1 MKKIMANLLWFLVA
15 VAGAWAYATLA
26 FHRGEHLNSAFI
38 LIAALCS
45 YAIGYRFYSKWLAA
59 RVLMLNDRRATPC
72 EVHDDGKDF
81 VKTNKW
87 IVFGHH
93 FAAISGPGP
102 LVGPVLAAQ
111 FGYLPGTLW
120 ILIGV
125 TLGGAVQDFVVLFAS
140 LRRDG
145 KSLGQMVKEELNSG
159 AGYLAL
165 VAILGIMVILLAV
178 LALVVVKALAESPW
192 GVFTVGATIP
202 IAMFMGC
209 YLRFGRVGKVL
220 EASATG
226 VVGLLL
232 AVWGGKLVHANPELA
247 RWFGLRDITLAWGII
262 VYGLAASVL
271 PVWLLLAPRD
281 YLSTFMKLG
290 TIFALALGIFVVLPE
305 LRMPAVSRFVDGSG
319 LVVAG
324 KIFPFCFITIAC
336 GAISGFHTLIAS
348 GTTPKMLTRES
359 YARPVGY
366 GAMCLES
373 LVAIMALI
381 AACTLDPGVYLSMNV
396 KGEAAVTV
404 AKVTSLGFPVTAD
417 HMSQLANQLG
427 EKTLFGRTGGA
438 ATLAVGMANIF
449 SKAVKG
455 RWLDLWYHFAI
466 MFEALFILTTIDAGT
481 RVGRY
486 LLQDML
492 GNLWKPLGETKNI
505 SANLLASVLLV
516 SGWGYFLIQGVRD
529 PLGGV
534 NSLWPLFGIANQML
548 AAIGLCLGTTIILKM
563 TLQPA
568 ANAGEPVLRALQTS
582 GEREQRASGFPSPPL
597 EERAGERRP
606 QHSDALCAP
615 EPPVGPLT
623 PALSP
628 SEGERGNRR
637 QLSGEPSF
645 MGRRPVTI
653 HDAAA
658 RVPAQKDDLLSLPLS
673 SRGGEGTGAAVS
685 EHRGVHKKRPVL
697 ALITLIPLV
706 WLLAVT
712 VTAGVQKIWHSD
724 PRIGFLAQARVL
736 SEEAPSLERAM
747 AAAKN
752 AGEAGA
758 ITQAER
764 VLRKNRVL
772 RFNNHLDAVVAG
784 GFLVLVS
791 AIVVLSVR
799 EWVLLLGRRKLAVL
813 RETEPVWLP
822 DYAVAESR
830 PLHVAGVVAL
840 TFALAKELSGE
851 AEMDRARHAAT
862 LCECEHG
869 QAGCPAEMSA
879 SQARQAEARVYLA
892 VAERRFKGV
901 KRCC

>member
-1 MKKIMANLLWFLVA
+1 MKKAMANLLWFVVA

-26 FHRGEHLNSAFI
+26 FHRGEPLNSAFI
-38 LIAALCS
+38 LVAALCS

-59 RVLMLNDRRATPC
+59 RVLLLNDRRATPC

-111 FGYLPGTLW
+111 FGYLPSTLW

-125 TLGGAVQDFVVLFAS
+125 VLGGAVQDFVVLFAS

-145 KSLGQMVKEELNSG
+145 KSLGQMVKEELNTVT
-159 AGYLAL
+159 GYLAL
-165 VAILGIMVILLAV
+165 VAILGIMIILLAV

-202 IAMFMGC
+202 IAMCMGC
-209 YLRFGRVGKVL
+209 YLRFGRVGKVM
-220 EASATG
+220 EASAFG
-226 VVGLLL
+226 VVCLLL
-232 AVWGGKLVHANPELA
+232 AVWGGKLVYANPELA
-247 RWFGLRDITLAWGII
+247 RWFGLRDITLAWAII

-290 TIFALALGIFVVLPE
+290 TIFALVLGIFVVLPQ
-305 LRMPAVSRFVDGSG
+305 LQMPALSRFADGSG

-336 GAISGFHTLIAS
+336 GSISGFHTLIAS

-359 YARPVGY
+359 YARSVGY

-396 KGEAAVTV
+396 KGEAVATV
-404 AKVTSLGFPVTAD
+404 AKVTALGFPVTVD
-417 HMSQLANQLG
+417 QMSQLADQLG

-438 ATLAVGMANIF
+438 ATLAVGMAHIF
-449 SKAVKG
+449 SKVVHG

-486 LLQDML
+486 LLQDVL
-492 GNLWKPLGETKNI
+492 GNLWKPLGETKNTG
-505 SANLLASVLLV
+505 ANLLASLLLV
-516 SGWGYFLIQGVRD
+516 GGWGYFLIQGVRD

-563 TLQPA
+563 SLQP
-568 ANAGEPVLRALQTS
+568 QTD
-582 GEREQRASGFPSPPL
+582 EQSRVQSLKSK
-597 EERAGERRP
+597 
-606 QHSDALCAP
+606 
-615 EPPVGPLT
+615 VGG
-623 PALSP
+623 PA
-628 SEGERGNRR
+628 
-637 QLSGEPSF
+637 
-645 MGRRPVTI
+645 
-653 HDAAA
+653 
-658 RVPAQKDDLLSLPLS
+658 
-673 SRGGEGTGAAVS
+673 
-685 EHRGVHKKRPVL
+685 L
-697 ALITLIPLV
+697 ALITLLPLV

-712 VTAGVQKIWHSD
+712 MTAGAQKIWHPD
-724 PRIGFLAQARVL
+724 PRIGFLAQAKVL
-736 SEEAPSLERAM
+736 REAAPALERAAE
-747 AAAKN
+747 AAGQIEAIEQAK
-752 AGEAGA
+752 EA
-758 ITQAER
+758 
-764 VLRKNRVL
+764 LRKNRVL
-772 RFNNHLDAVVAG
+772 RFNNELDAVVAG
-784 GFLVLVS
+784 AFLVLVS
-791 AIVVLSVR
+791 AIVALSVR
-799 EWVLLLGRRKLAVL
+799 EWALLLGRRKPAVL
-813 RETEPVWLP
+813 CETEPVWLP

-830 PLHVAGVVAL
+830 PLRVAGVAAL
-840 TFALAKELSGE
+840 AFALAKELSGE
-851 AEMDRARHAAT
+851 AEMDRARQATT
-862 LCECEHG
+862 LCECEHDK
-869 QAGCPAEMSA
+869 AGCAAELTA
-879 SQARQAEARVYLA
+879 SQARQADARVYLTM
-892 VAERRFKGV
+892 AERRFKGV